1 MVSANPATSSSG
13 GSNPSS
19 PRRHSASTV
28 LGTFTFNRNT
38 FRSSGERSADFLAR
52 HIELVLRG
60 AHLSKIESNVVGGLA
75 TSLGIFSRSDGTY
88 KPTRLAEAFLGLYRQ
103 DKIDAWRWLAT
114 RALWRFVV
122 PNGTASSVN
131 SEAKTKGIT
140 ISFFRTLV
148 GALTLLDRHT
158 GEARYLYY
166 QELCEILG
174 NDANWALDGEGM
186 YRAVL
191 KLRGGKL
198 PPLSTRRGLLAELEE
213 EYAIGRDNW
222 NGLLGKLFQQTGL
235 FGYIKNGPKTVG
247 IALSSE
253 LAEIEEGRVRF
264 ILDHPVVWDEK
275 VESWEEFLEL
285 HTPDLPEKVYRPRTA
300 PIATEPTSTIQGIV
314 PAAAAAFKNAGLLIE
329 IDFVRRFTAS
339 LLAKRFVILTGLSGS
354 GKTKLAQA
362 FAAWLTPGSTNLEV
376 SGPFGSGYELVPVGA
391 DWTSS
396 ENILG
401 YADALDH
408 SRYVRTQALDIL
420 LRARE
425 RPRLPHFLI
434 LDEMNLS
441 HVERYFS
448 DFLSAIEANESL
460 RLYSDTSAE
469 RDGVPSSIV
478 LPPNLFVVGTV
489 NVDETTYMFSP
500 KVLDRANVIEFRV
513 GSEQMMG
520 FLEDPKGI
528 QLEQLAGQGV
538 RFAEAFVD
546 ASQHPAK
553 LEAVDRQKLRDV
565 SMLFFDVLEQHGA
578 EFGFRIANEM
588 SRFISSHRRLS
599 TEAWSF
605 EEAMDAQVVQ
615 KLLPKLHG
623 SRRRLE
629 PLLCG
634 LAALCYYPHEWKAE
648 NATVTLSSVDE
659 LRTKAAQFAS
669 LAEPNLHPLA
679 RNDLGAYLLPKDQ
692 AHFSLAYD
700 KLVRMLRALEEN
712 GFTSFAEA

>member
-1 MVSANPATSSSG
+1 MIAILLIAIVVLFLIGVPIAFAIGAGATIAILWEGTLPVSIVAQRMFFGLDSWLLMAIPLFMLAGQLMASGGMSSRLVAFTTELFGFIRGSLGFVCIAASMTFAGVSGSSTADTAAVGSILLPLMKERGYDMRFATALQAAAGSIGPVIPPSLLMILIGFTTNTSVSA
-13 GSNPSS
+13 
-19 PRRHSASTV
+19 
-28 LGTFTFNRNT
+28 L
-38 FRSSGERSADFLAR
+38 
-52 HIELVLRG
+52 
-60 AHLSKIESNVVGGLA
+60 
-75 TSLGIFSRSDGTY
+75 
-88 KPTRLAEAFLGLYRQ
+88 FLG
-103 DKIDAWRWLAT
+103 
-114 RALWRFVV
+114 
-122 PNGTASSVN
+122 
-131 SEAKTKGIT
+131 
-140 ISFFRTLV
+140 
-148 GALTLLDRHT
+148 
-158 GEARYLYY
+158 
-166 QELCEILG
+166 
-174 NDANWALDGEGM
+174 
-186 YRAVL
+186 
-191 KLRGGKL
+191 
-198 PPLSTRRGLLAELEE
+198 
-213 EYAIGRDNW
+213 
-222 NGLLGKLFQQTGL
+222 
-235 FGYIKNGPKTVG
+235 
-247 IALSSE
+247 
-253 LAEIEEGRVRF
+253 
-264 ILDHPVVWDEK
+264 
-275 VESWEEFLEL
+275 
-285 HTPDLPEKVYRPRTA
+285 
-300 PIATEPTSTIQGIV
+300 GIV
-314 PAAAAAFKNAGLLIE
+314 PGLLIGLGLMVVTYVHAARGGDAYLGTRTHVDLRRVARAGLVAAPALGMPVIILVGIVGGIFTTTEAAVVAVVYGLVVGMFVYRE
-329 IDFVRRFTAS
+329 ITVRDLPGIITRAAELATVIMFIQTTAF
-339 LLAKRFVILTGLSGS
+339 LFAWLITVHQVPAL
-354 GKTKLAQA
+354 LAQA

-588 SRFISSHRRLS
+588 SRFISFHRRLS

>member
-1 MVSANPATSSSG
+1 
-13 GSNPSS
+13 
-19 PRRHSASTV
+19 
-28 LGTFTFNRNT
+28 
-38 FRSSGERSADFLAR
+38 
-52 HIELVLRG
+52 
-60 AHLSKIESNVVGGLA
+60 
-75 TSLGIFSRSDGTY
+75 
-88 KPTRLAEAFLGLYRQ
+88 
-103 DKIDAWRWLAT
+103 
-114 RALWRFVV
+114 
-122 PNGTASSVN
+122 
-131 SEAKTKGIT
+131 
-140 ISFFRTLV
+140 
-148 GALTLLDRHT
+148 
-158 GEARYLYY
+158 
-166 QELCEILG
+166 
-174 NDANWALDGEGM
+174 M

-191 KLRGGKL
+191 KLRGGHF
-198 PPLSTRRGLLAELEE
+198 PPLSTRRGLLAELEA

-253 LAEIEEGRVRF
+253 LDEIEEGRVRF

-275 VESWEEFLEL
+275 VESWEEFLDL

-300 PIATEPTSTIQGIV
+300 PIAAEPTSTIQGIV
-314 PAAAAAFKNAGLLIE
+314 PVAAAAFKSAGLLIE
-329 IDFVRRFTAS
+329 VDFVRRFAAS

-362 FAAWLTPGSTNLEV
+362 FAAWLTPGSTNREAG
-376 SGPFGSGYELVPVGA
+376 GPSASGYELVPVGA

-565 SMLFFDVLEQHGA
+565 TMLFFGVLEQHGA

-588 SRFISSHRRLS
+588 SRFISFHRRLS

-605 EEAMDAQVVQ
+605 QEAMDAQVVQ

-634 LAALCYYPHEWKAE
+634 LAALCYYPHEWKTE
-648 NATVTLSSVDE
+648 NAAVTLSSVDE
-659 LRTKAAQFAS
+659 LRNKANQFAS